1 MADTLTTQRIEHTA
15 QAGTAVLNG
24 ASSKTYTILSVS
36 LCNTHAT
43 GDEIFN
49 MFVTTANKGTPIYIY
64 RKQSLPALATFIHND
79 KIILLASEELWID
92 YESAPDG
99 TDGIHVVVSYLD
111 QDD

>member
-49 MFVTTANKGTPIYIY
+49 MFVTTANKGSPIYIY
-64 RKQSLPALATFIHND
+64 RNQSLPALATFIHND